1 MCFFMLSAE
10 WLPLVISAVLPVQSL
25 RFFSV
30 LEFEFHLILVG
41 GGAALIDAVLHS
53 EFLRFTC
60 RFTFPAPQ
68 DSIQLFAG
76 RVVCSTNRCPV
87 IF

>member
-41 GGAALIDAVLHS
+41 GGGGEKEEERKQNGFI
-53 EFLRFTC
+53 
-60 RFTFPAPQ
+60 
-68 DSIQLFAG
+68 
-76 RVVCSTNRCPV
+76 
-87 IF
+87 